1 MSQAFPSRYAVLG
14 RIYEKGSDDYI
25 NRANAHKERA
35 TELSEAR
42 TVRTDHEVST
52 LWESPQQLHECA
64 HEHDLADEC
73 YSLFMNCV
81 YWCNRSLMQ
90 SYSHARLCEIRN
102 KNTVSKTVLTL
113 AEVAQ
118 FHSRHPKLCRDHSPP
133 GEVSRSVLSSCHA
146 SNAPGLSASTYMET
160 RTT

>member
-14 RIYEKGSDDYI
+14 RIYEQGSADYM
-25 NRANAHKERA
+25 NRANAHNERA

-42 TVRTDHEVST
+42 TVRTENEIT
-52 LWESPQQLHECA
+52 TRWESPQQLRECVHEQ
-64 HEHDLADEC
+64 DLAHEC
-73 YSLFMNCV
+73 YSLFMSSIH
-81 YWCNRSLMQ
+81 WRNRSLLK

-102 KNTVSKTVLTL
+102 KAPMKTAVLTL

-118 FHSRHPKLCRDHSPP
+118 LFSRKEKLCRDHSPP
-133 GEVSRSVLSSCHA
+133 GELSRPVLSLCHA
-146 SNAPGLSASTYMET
+146 SNAPGLSANTYMET